1 MYWLLLP
8 AALVVGPIIIAYLF
22 RFYQRIQG
30 NFHVVVPGVL
40 YRSSELRPALAK
52 RYAGKYGLRSLLRL
66 RGANGQA
73 EAQAAELGLEFH
85 SVNLRASRY
94 EPPERLAEYL
104 ELLRSMP
111 KPALVC
117 CKGGSD
123 RSGLLA
129 ALWLYEV
136 EGIPPSQAIKQLCLL
151 KGHLPWYRGRWRM
164 RQSFWDYVKY
174 REKAQADLKKP

>member
-1 MYWLLLP
+1 VYWLLLLV
-8 AALVVGPIIIAYLF
+8 ALVTSPIIIAYIF

-30 NFHVVVPGVL
+30 NFHIVRPGVL

-52 RYAGKYGLRSLLRL
+52 RYAEKYGLRSLLRL
-66 RGANGQA
+66 RGANDQA
-73 EAQAAELGLEFH
+73 EAQAKELGLEFFCL
-85 SVNLRASRY
+85 NLRASRY
-94 EPPERLAEYL
+94 EPPDRMAEFVA
-104 ELLRSMP
+104 LLKSMP
-111 KPALVC
+111 KPALVS

-136 EGIPPSQAIKQLCLL
+136 EGMPPSQAIKQLCLL

-174 REKAQADLKKP
+174 RESAQADLKKP